1 MTAARN
7 RQMTLARRPHG
18 LPTADDFALKRTPV
32 PEPGEGEVLVRTI
45 YLSLDPYMR
54 GMMDDAESYDDPV
67 ELGDVMVGA
76 TVSEVVASN
85 APSLQPG
92 DLVEAYAG
100 WQDYAVFAADHVR
113 RIDPDLAPIT
123 TALGV
128 LGMPGLT
135 AYHGL
140 LAVGRPKA
148 GETVFVS
155 AASGA
160 VGATVGQIAKIKGCR
175 VAGCAGSDAKVAY
188 CIDDCGYDACF
199 NYKTVG
205 DIPVAMRQVCPG
217 GIDVAFENVG
227 GVIGRTALDQLNSHG
242 RIAVCGT
249 ISNYNATEE
258 EMIPDHLWKFIVKRC
273 RMEGFLV
280 TDFEDRHEAARAEMA
295 AWIKAGRLI
304 WRETIVEGLENAPA
318 AFNGLFAG
326 SNFGKLIVKVAAD
339 PTA

>member
-1 MTAARN
+1 MSTATN
-7 RQMTLARRPHG
+7 RQVTLARRPHG
-18 LPTADDFALKRTPV
+18 LPTAADFELNETPL
-32 PEPGEGEVLVRTI
+32 PEPGEGEVLLRTL
-45 YLSLDPYMR
+45 YMSLDPYMR

-67 ELGDVMVGA
+67 ELGDVMVGG
-76 TVSEVVASN
+76 TVSEVVVSN
-85 APSLQPG
+85 AASLKPG
-92 DLVEAYAG
+92 DIVEAYAG
-100 WQDYAVFAADHVR
+100 WQAYAVFAADQVR
-113 RIDPDLAPIT
+113 KIDPGLAPIT

-140 LAVGRPKA
+140 LAVGQPKA

-199 NYKTVG
+199 NYKTAG
-205 DIPVAMRQVCPG
+205 DIEQAMHRACPD
-217 GIDVAFENVG
+217 GIDVYFENVG
-227 GVIGRTALDQLNSHG
+227 GPIGRTALDQLNLRG

-249 ISNYNATEE
+249 ISNYNAVDE

-280 TDFEDRHEAARAEMA
+280 TDFDDRHEAARAEMA
-295 AWIKAGRLI
+295 AWIKAGKLT

-326 SNFGKLIVKVAAD
+326 SNFGKLIVKVADD
-339 PTA
+339 PTI